1 MSQDPKEQGKKLLRK
16 FLNKQIRGKGTDAI
30 LEGLSS
36 PAAHLIKNVEAV
48 HDSLYI
54 VSAEG
59 KYLDQRLAD
68 RDFVR
73 PGLVGLDDDVFRE
86 LGIAVTNRKQVRD
99 LINGILETIYG
110 VEYTRGNISSTNL
123 EPYGLND
130 EDDLILQLDDGVT
143 VPIRFS
149 ADQFQNISAAT
160 AQEVSD
166 AIVREL
172 KKKGINGSANPRNDG
187 FGNYVVIFSPTTGPS
202 STVRVRGGRA
212 QRYLKFPTIRP
223 TSGDATTQWT
233 LSVGNGGVIRATWTG
248 GANPATG
255 KVKAGDYVVVT
266 GTGFNTNNQGTFE
279 IAEARGGLINDAYV
293 EFENPL
299 GVSETVVQGHA
310 DSVLFFEPT
319 RYNLNSNINF
329 AAAYQTKS
337 RTLEVFMP
345 AITRVVRRDAVGS
358 AHLKD
363 SALPLGDPATDGGFY
378 IWDTTKGYTIT
389 KDEAALTQPINALTE
404 GLIFVDDS
412 TPIPDVQGFLC
423 IGFGTDKEEG
433 PVPYIAVPSSN
444 TIQISPSYRF
454 KFSHLAGTDIALI
467 GNNFPY
473 KPDKIGR
480 DFPMYITDI
489 VSGRLYAEE
498 LINTVAATGINVIVY
513 ILYPNDEGLGKW
525 GTAGSE
531 KTSVWGE

>member
-1 MSQDPKEQGKKLLRK
+1 MSQDPQERSKKLLRK
-16 FLNKQIRGKGTDAI
+16 FLNKKITGKSTDAI
-30 LEGLSS
+30 LEGLSM
-36 PAAHLIKNVEAV
+36 PGAHLIKNVEAV

-73 PGLVGLDDDVFRE
+73 PGLIGLDDETFRA
-86 LGIAVTNRKQVRD
+86 LGLAVTNRKQVRD
-99 LINGILETIYG
+99 LINNILEIIYG
-110 VEYTRGNISSTNL
+110 VEYTRGSVISTTL
-123 EPYGLND
+123 EPYALADG
-130 EDDLILQLDDGVT
+130 DDLILQLDDGVI
-143 VPIRFS
+143 VPIIFR
-149 ADQFQNISAAT
+149 ADQFQNIGAAT

-172 KKKGINGSANPRNDG
+172 KKKNINGSANPRNDG
-187 FGNYVVIFSPTTGPS
+187 LGNYVVVFSPSTGPS
-202 STVRVRGGRA
+202 STVRIRGGRA
-212 QRYLKFPTIRP
+212 QRHLKFPTIRP
-223 TSGDATTQWT
+223 TSADATTQWT
-233 LSVGNGGVIRATWTG
+233 LTLTSGGIVRATWTA

-255 KVKAGDYVVVT
+255 KVRVGDYVVIT
-266 GTGFNTNNQGTFE
+266 GTGFSSVNQGTF
-279 IAEARGGLINDAYV
+279 IVSEARGGLIGNAYV
-293 EFENPL
+293 EFQNPL
-299 GVSETVVQGHA
+299 GAAETVVQGNA

-319 RYNLNSNINF
+319 RFNLNANLNY

-345 AITRVVRRDAVGS
+345 AITRVIRRETIGS

-363 SALPLGDPATDGGFY
+363 TALPLGNPLDDGGFF
-378 IWDTTKGYTIT
+378 IWDPTKGYTIT
-389 KDEAALTQPINALTE
+389 KDEATLTQPIGALTE
-404 GLIFVDDS
+404 SLLFVDDS
-412 TPIPDVQGFLC
+412 SEIPDAQGFLC
-423 IGFGTDKEEG
+423 LGFGTEKEEG

-454 KFSHLAGTDIALI
+454 KYSHASGTDVALI

-480 DFPMYITDI
+480 DFPMYVTDV

-498 LINTVAATGINVIVY
+498 LINTVAATGINVIIYV
-513 ILYPNDEGLGKW
+513 LYPSDEGLGGW

-531 KTSVWGE
+531 KVTVWGE

>member
-1 MSQDPKEQGKKLLRK
+1 VADATDQGKKLLRK
-16 FLNKQIRGKGTDAI
+16 FLNKEMKGKGVEAI
-30 LEGLSS
+30 LEGLSK
-36 PAAHLIKNVEAV
+36 PAGHLIRNVEAV

-68 RDFVR
+68 REFIR

-110 VEYTRGNISSTNL
+110 IEYTRGSVASTNL
-123 EPYGLND
+123 EPYALND
-130 EDDLILQLDDGVT
+130 GDDLILQMDDGVI
-143 VPIRFS
+143 VPIQFS
-149 ADQFQNISAAT
+149 ADQFQSISAAT

-172 KKKGINGSANPRNDG
+172 KKKGINGSANTRDDG
-187 FGNYVVIFSPTTGPS
+187 SGNYVVIFSPTTGPS
-202 STVRVRGGRA
+202 SSVRVRGGRA

-223 TSGDATTQWT
+223 TTGDSTTQWT
-233 LSVGNGGVIRATWTG
+233 LEVGNGGVVRATWTG
-248 GANPATG
+248 GSNPGTG
-255 KVKAGDYVVVT
+255 KVKPEDYVVIT
-266 GTGFNTNNQGTFE
+266 GTGFDSDNQGTFQVT
-279 IAEARGGLINDAYV
+279 AARGGLIGDAYV
-293 EFENPL
+293 EFQNPL
-299 GVSETVVQGHA
+299 GVSEVVVQGDA

-319 RYNLNSNINF
+319 RFNINSNLNF

-345 AITRVVRRDAVGS
+345 AITRVVRRDAIGS

-363 SALPLGDPATDGGFY
+363 DALPLGDPNEAGGFY
-378 IWDTTKGYTIT
+378 LWDQTKGYTIT
-389 KDEAALTQPINALTE
+389 KDEATLNQPINALTE

-412 TPIPDVQGFLC
+412 SQIPDEQGFLC
-423 IGFGTDKEEG
+423 VGFGTEKEEG

-454 KFSHLAGTDIALI
+454 RNEHATGTDIALI

-498 LINTVAATGINVIVY
+498 LINTVAATGINVVVY
-513 ILYPNDEGLGKW
+513 VLYPNDEGLGKW
-525 GTAGSE
+525 GTDGSE
-531 KTSVWGE
+531 KESVWGE